1 MKLTVKVVPGSSR
14 EGIAG
19 WLGDELKV
27 RVRAAP
33 EAGKANTAVRR
44 VIARMLG
51 LRLGDVRIVTGA
63 SSPHKTLEII
73 GLTEVEFRSRLPAPK
88 TLASGG

>member
-1 MKLTVKVVPGSSR
+1 MKLAVKVVPGSAR

-19 WLGDELKV
+19 WLGEELKV

-51 LRLGDVRIVTGA
+51 LRLGDVRVVTGA
-63 SSPHKTLEII
+63 SSPHKTLEIT
-73 GLTEVEFRSRLPAPK
+73 GLTEVELRSRLPAPK
-88 TLASGG
+88 PLAGGY